1 MAMTLE
7 SAMHIR
13 QVPWFGIGTV
23 VEEAPTSAEAM
34 RLAGLD
40 WEVVQKPVY
49 CDGMKVPNR
58 VGNVRMRIDHET
70 HALEKNVLGIV
81 SPDYHPVQNSEAFDF
96 FDSLIGEEAHYESA
110 GCLGEGR
117 QIFLTA
123 KMERRW
129 TVADDDID
137 TYLLLSNGHDGCH
150 ALRAAVTPIRV
161 VCQNTLNLALA
172 KAKRSWMMFHSRD
185 IKEKMREAQTAL
197 GLTAAYMDEFTE
209 FGNRAVDAK
218 VSAGQLEFLAGELF
232 RPLEMT
238 EASKKTMEKKM
249 AEFEICL
256 QAPDV
261 RPYAGTV
268 WGVLNAVSDFETHR
282 GQTAAVLN
290 KVLNDRLSL
299 SKKAFAFLSG
309 AV

>member
-13 QVPWFGIGTV
+13 QVPWFGIGTAV
-23 VEEAPTSAEAM
+23 DEAPTSAEAM

-40 WEVVQKPVY
+40 WEVRQKPVY
-49 CDGMKVPNR
+49 CDGMRIPNR
-58 VGNVRMRIDHET
+58 VGNVRVRVDRET
-70 HALEKNVLGIV
+70 HAVEKNVVGIV
-81 SPDYHPVQNSEAFDF
+81 SPDYRPVQNREAFDF
-96 FDSLIGEEAHYESA
+96 FDSLIGEEARYESA

-129 TVADDDID
+129 TVADDEID
-137 TYLLLSNGHDGCH
+137 TYLLLSNGHDGLH

-172 KAKRSWMMFHSRD
+172 GAKRSWTMFHSRD
-185 IKEKMREAQTAL
+185 IREKMREAQTAL
-197 GLTAAYMDEFTE
+197 GLTAAYMDEFTR
-209 FGNRAVDAK
+209 FGNRAVDTK
-218 VSAGQLEFLAGELF
+218 VSAGKIEFLADVLF
-232 RPLEMT
+232 RPQEMT
-238 EASKKTMEKKM
+238 EAAKKTMERKT
-249 AEFEICL
+249 AEFEACL
-256 QAPDV
+256 NAPDV

-282 GQTAAVLN
+282 GQASAVLN

-299 SKKAFAFLSG
+299 SKKAFAFLAG